1 MSWKLLR
8 GEKKIYVSVENR
20 FYIDSCYDFGWSMS
34 LGYVYIYSDGNN
46 FFGLLY
52 FCVFIY

>member
-20 FYIDSCYDFGWSMS
+20 FYIDSCYDF
-34 LGYVYIYSDGNN
+34 DN
-46 FFGLLY
+46 F
-52 FCVFIY
+52 